1 MVPGFAQNRKTMTVS
16 PYVLPGLSQ
25 KIGTVDVKEMEA
37 RISDVFN
44 INPQSLHSKTRV
56 HETVFARY
64 LCYAVMYFAGRWKK
78 LHIAQHYR
86 KHHSSVLHGIR
97 EFRNMYETDEAF
109 RDTVKG
115 TLRYYVISEDRI
127 LNYR

>member
-1 MVPGFAQNRKTMTVS
+1 MTVS
-16 PYVLPGLSQ
+16 PYVIPGLSQ
-25 KIGTVDVKEMEA
+25 KIGAVDVKEMEA

-44 INPQSLHSKTRV
+44 INPKSLHSKTRV

-78 LHIAQHYR
+78 LHIARHFQ

-115 TLRYYVISEDRI
+115 TLRYYVISEDKI